1 MDAVDPLNHRPRF
14 LRSNQLVN
22 HVNAAED
29 QNVFF
34 YLNLTSNIGSQSF
47 VTSAYL
53 TRFQRAP
60 EGAGQSTGGRRHDV
74 IDRRRVLLG
83 NRIGV
88 SSVVPGDGAMHAKD
102 DGFRLRR

>member
-1 MDAVDPLNHRPRF
+1 MDAVDAFNYIPR
-14 LRSNQLVN
+14 LLGCHQVIDHMNP
-22 HVNAAED
+22 AED

-34 YLNLTSNIGSQSF
+34 YLNLTRNIGSQSF

-88 SSVVPGDGAMHAKD
+88 SSVVPGDCAMHAKD
-102 DGFRLRR
+102 DGLSLRR